1 MQVIVLVRCFKTT
14 LLNHCTFNLYKK
26 DSLLNFRE
34 TQLETIGDALPLRN
48 LETAS
53 PPAAMTSQNYLQ
65 LLHEKSDSFPSN
77 LASYAN
83 THSIQSDIGHQAL
96 SNSKTKTMPYLNKE
110 ETYQDLP
117 TLPQKMII
125 RSKTENSM
133 KNGRINQGLPL
144 PTNNNFETSSE
155 PHVNSEHL
163 NGKSTNNHL
172 CTTAQTMDSR
182 RSS

>member
-1 MQVIVLVRCFKTT
+1 MENVR
-14 LLNHCTFNLYKK
+14 
-26 DSLLNFRE
+26 E
-34 TQLETIGDALPLRN
+34 GLPLRN
-48 LETAS
+48 QETAS

-83 THSIQSDIGHQAL
+83 TSSIHSDL
-96 SNSKTKTMPYLNKE
+96 SHPGISTPSNNTVPYLNKE
-110 ETYQDLP
+110 ETFHDLP

-125 RSKTENSM
+125 RSKTENAINDGSGN
-133 KNGRINQGLPL
+133 NGIPL

-155 PHVNSEHL
+155 PHMNSEHL
-163 NGKSTNNHL
+163 NGKHKSNHL
-172 CTTAQTMDSR
+172 CTSAQPIDSR

>member
-1 MQVIVLVRCFKTT
+1 MSSIVMF
-14 LLNHCTFNLYKK
+14 
-26 DSLLNFRE
+26 NFRE
-34 TQLETIGDALPLRN
+34 TQIETTREGLPLRN
-48 LETAS
+48 QETAS

-83 THSIQSDIGHQAL
+83 TSSIHSDQIHPGISTSSH
-96 SNSKTKTMPYLNKE
+96 KTVPYLNKE
-110 ETYQDLP
+110 ETFQDLP

-125 RSKTENSM
+125 RSKTENAINDGSGN
-133 KNGRINQGLPL
+133 NGIPL

-155 PHVNSEHL
+155 PHMNSEHISEKH
-163 NGKSTNNHL
+163 KSNHL
-172 CTTAQTMDSR
+172 CTSAQPIDSR